1 MPRKPKKP
9 GREAASPTSPLA
21 SSLFDPVPN
30 SQPAQPPNPIPPPRE
45 SAQPISLHAVAEPS
59 RKRRGEAAEAAFLA
73 RATSMGFRVCTPWG
87 ESERYDLVI
96 DYGHGRF
103 YRIQAKC
110 TELFAD
116 RRYRVKNGGHS
127 DAVYTP
133 EETDFI
139 AAYVTPLDLWYIV
152 PIEAAGTRKSLRFY
166 PHGARR
172 RNGRIVPSKGLLEKY
187 KNAWCLLDIPRRQRG
202 KKDTPTHC
210 RCKAIPIRC
219 QVCPLLTKA
228 KIAQSS

>member
-1 MPRKPKKP
+1 MPRKPNKP
-9 GREAASPTSPLA
+9 GREAASPTSPIT
-21 SSLFDPVPN
+21 SPLFDPVPS
-30 SQPAQPPNPIPPPRE
+30 SQSIQPPNPPPPLRE
-45 SAQPISLHAVAEPS
+45 IPQPISLHAVAEPS
-59 RKRRGEAAEAAFLA
+59 RKRRGEASEAAFLA

-103 YRIQAKC
+103 YRIQVKC

-127 DAVYTP
+127 EAVYTP

-139 AAYVTPLDLWYIV
+139 AAHVTPLDLWYIV
-152 PIEAAGTRKSLRFY
+152 PIEAAGLRKSLRFY

-202 KKDTPTHC
+202 KKDTPTRC

-219 QVCPLLTKA
+219 QVCPLIA
-228 KIAQSS
+228 KSK

>member
-1 MPRKPKKP
+1 MPKKPKKTPNKP
-9 GREAASPTSPLA
+9 GREAASPASPITSP
-21 SSLFDPVPN
+21 LFDPVPN
-30 SQPAQPPNPIPPPRE
+30 SQPTHPPNPTPPPRE
-45 SAQPISLHAVAEPS
+45 TSQTISLHAVAEPS
-59 RKRRGEAAEAAFLA
+59 RKRRGEASEAAFLA
-73 RATSMGFRVCTPWG
+73 RATSMGFRICTPWG

-103 YRIQAKC
+103 YRIQVKC

-127 DAVYTP
+127 EAVYTP

-139 AAYVTPLDLWYIV
+139 AAHVTPLDLWYIV
-152 PIEAAGTRKSLRFY
+152 PIEAAGLRKSLRFY

-202 KKDTPTHC
+202 KNDIPTRC
-210 RCKAIPIRC
+210 RCQAIPLRC
-219 QVCPLLTKA
+219 QVCPLLA
-228 KIAQSS
+228 KSK

>member
-1 MPRKPKKP
+1 VQN
-9 GREAASPTSPLA
+9 SPTI
-21 SSLFDPVPN
+21 
-30 SQPAQPPNPIPPPRE
+30 QPPTHIPEPKEIPL
-45 SAQPISLHAVAEPS
+45 SLHAVAEPS
-59 RKRRGEAAEAAFLA
+59 RKRRGEASEAAFLA

-103 YRIQAKC
+103 YRIQVKC

-127 DAVYTP
+127 EAVYTP

-139 AAYVTPLDLWYIV
+139 AAHVTPLDLWYIV
-152 PIEAAGTRKSLRFY
+152 PIEAAGLRKSLRFY

-202 KKDTPTHC
+202 KKDTPTRC
-210 RCKAIPIRC
+210 RCQAIPLRC
-219 QVCPLLTKA
+219 QVCPLIA
-228 KIAQSS
+228 KPK

>member
-1 MPRKPKKP
+1 MSK
-9 GREAASPTSPLA
+9 
-21 SSLFDPVPN
+21 
-30 SQPAQPPNPIPPPRE
+30 QPIP
-45 SAQPISLHAVAEPS
+45 ITIHAVAEPS
-59 RKRRGEAAEAAFLA
+59 RKRRGEASEAAFLA

-127 DAVYTP
+127 LAVYTP

-139 AAYVTPLDLWYIV
+139 AAHVTPLDLWYIV
-152 PIEAAGTRKSLRFY
+152 PIEAAGARKSLRFY

-202 KKDTPTHC
+202 KKDTPTRC
-210 RCKAIPIRC
+210 RCKEIPLRC
-219 QVCPLLTKA
+219 QVCPL
-228 KIAQSS
+228 IANSK

>member
-1 MPRKPKKP
+1 MPKQ
-9 GREAASPTSPLA
+9 T
-21 SSLFDPVPN
+21 
-30 SQPAQPPNPIPPPRE
+30 PIT
-45 SAQPISLHAVAEPS
+45 LHAIAEPS

-73 RATSMGFRVCTPWG
+73 RATSLGFRICKPWG
-87 ESERYDLVI
+87 ECERYDLVI

-103 YRIQAKC
+103 YRIQVKC

-139 AAYVTPLDLWYIV
+139 AAHVTPLDLWYIV
-152 PIEAAGTRKSLRFY
+152 PIEAAG
-166 PHGARR
+166 AR
-172 RNGRIVPSKGLLEKY
+172 KGLLEKY

-202 KKDTPTHC
+202 KKDTPTRC
-210 RCKAIPIRC
+210 RSQAIPLRC
-219 QVCPLLTKA
+219 QVCPLIA
-228 KIAQSS
+228 K

>member
-1 MPRKPKKP
+1 MSRKPKQP
-9 GREAASPTSPLA
+9 GRELPSPTQPQSSP
-21 SSLFDPVPN
+21 LFDPVHHPRA
-30 SQPAQPPNPIPPPRE
+30 SQPPTPAAIPDPPEIEEPLT
-45 SAQPISLHAVAEPS
+45 LHAVAEPS
-59 RKRRGEAAEAAFLA
+59 RKRRGEASEAAFLA
-73 RATSMGFRVCTPWG
+73 RATSMGFRICTPWG

-96 DYGHGRF
+96 DYGRGRF
-103 YRIQAKC
+103 YRVQVKC

-127 DAVYTP
+127 QAVYTP

-139 AAYVTPLDLWYIV
+139 AGYVTPLDLWYIV
-152 PIEAAGTRKSLRFY
+152 PIEAAGLRKSLRFY

-202 KKDTPTHC
+202 KKDTPTRC
-210 RCKAIPIRC
+210 RCQAIPIRC
-219 QVCPLLTKA
+219 QVCPLLA
-228 KIAQSS
+228 KLK